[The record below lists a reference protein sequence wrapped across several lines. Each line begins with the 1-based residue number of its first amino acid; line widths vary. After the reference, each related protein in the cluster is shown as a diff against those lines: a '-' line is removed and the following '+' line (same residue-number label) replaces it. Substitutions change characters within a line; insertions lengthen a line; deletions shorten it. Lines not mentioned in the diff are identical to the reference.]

1 MTPMPPEMNNSPT
14 RRAWLKLAAGL
25 PLAAALSAC
34 GAVSGAK
41 SLLGLSPSPVEPDWK
56 ALALSTADDAN
67 ANSAVA
73 VDVVLVKD
81 TTVLES
87 LLAMPAAKWFSSR
100 ADLQRS
106 FPDAL
111 TVYAYELAPAQT
123 VRIDPRQW
131 NGQRAW
137 AALVF
142 ANYLSPGEHRARL
155 MLNTPGYVVRL
166 NAQGFAVNDIK
177 SGAAL

>member
-1 MTPMPPEMNNSPT
+1 MT
-14 RRAWLKLAAGL
+14 RRAALKLALGL
-25 PLAAALSAC
+25 PLALAVAGC
-34 GAVSGAK
+34 GVVAGTRSM
-41 SLLGLSPSPVEPDWK
+41 LGLDPKPVVPDWK
-56 ALALSTADDAN
+56 SLALSTADDAN

-81 TTVLES
+81 TAVLES
-87 LLAMPAAKWFSSR
+87 LLAMPAAKWFASR

-106 FPDAL
+106 FPEAL
-111 TVYAYELAPAQT
+111 TVFSYELAPSQT
-123 VRIDPRQW
+123 VRVAPKQW
-131 NGQRAW
+131 SEQRAW

-166 NAQGFAVNDIK
+166 NAQGMAVNDLK
-177 SGAAL
+177 SGAAQ